1 MYYGS
6 FDVGM
11 ALLTKVINDLKWRCE
26 SIAALYNEIRKD
38 ASKIT
43 LKVKVL
49 PVKVSSIYKL
59 THEYFS
65 VQDLA

>member
-11 ALLTKVINDLKWRCE
+11 ALLAKAINDLKWRCK
-26 SIAALYNEIRKD
+26 SIPVLYNEIRKGT
-38 ASKIT
+38 SKIT

-49 PVKVSSIYKL
+49 PVKVSSIYNL

-65 VQDLA
+65 VQNLA

>member
-11 ALLTKVINDLKWRCE
+11 ALLTTVINDLKWRCE
-26 SIAALYNEIRKD
+26 SIPALYNEIRKGT
-38 ASKIT
+38 SKIT

-65 VQDLA
+65 VQNLA